1 LTRRIGVFG
10 YNFFTQQG
18 EKWLK
23 IYKCNRSRCVHE
35 QMIPSGCDTD
45 VFLRGSSLIDIY
57 AKCGRDAWRVF
68 NKMPSQDSWSLES
81 P

>member
-23 IYKCNRSRCVHE
+23 RSTNAT
-35 QMIPSGCDTD
+35 GAG
-45 VFLRGSSLIDIY
+45 VFMSRSFQVVVTQLSLWGSSLIDIY

-68 NKMPSQDSWSLES
+68 NKMPSQDAWSLGS